1 MEEKTVKYI
10 YTFSKNQRV
19 QYVSHLDTLRVFE
32 RAMRRAKLPAS
43 YSQGF
48 HPHPLITFAQP
59 LGVGISSKSE
69 LVEIA
74 FDRPLC
80 AEEQERFSASMPE
93 GFALLKHCENEKKSP
108 FAALEWAVYEICIAT
123 PIARKMLDDFMK
135 QEEILML
142 KRSKKGEKQVNIRPM
157 IQSLELMLWENATVL
172 KAVLKAG
179 QPSLKPELLLQA
191 LEQYMQGGEL
201 EVQSVCRTALLD
213 GMGQPVV

>member
-1 MEEKTVKYI
+1 MKYI
-10 YTFSKNQRV
+10 YTFSKNRRV

-80 AEEQERFSASMPE
+80 VGEQERFSQSMPE
-93 GFALLKHCENEKKSP
+93 GFGILNYCENEKKSP
-108 FAALEWAVYEICIAT
+108 FAALEWAAYEICITTA
-123 PIARKMLDDFMK
+123 ISQKRLEDFMK

-157 IQSLELMLWENATVL
+157 IQSLELVPWENATVL

-191 LEQYMQGGEL
+191 LEQYIQGSAL

-213 GMGQPVV
+213 GNGQPVA

>member
-10 YTFSKNQRV
+10 YTFSKNRRV

-80 AEEQERFSASMPE
+80 VGEQERFSQSMPE
-93 GFALLKHCENEKKSP
+93 GFGILNYCENEKKSP
-108 FAALEWAVYEICIAT
+108 FAALEWAAYEICITTA
-123 PIARKMLDDFMK
+123 ISQKRLEDFMK

-157 IQSLELMLWENATVL
+157 IQSLELVPWENATVL

-191 LEQYMQGGEL
+191 LEQYIQGSAL

-213 GMGQPVV
+213 GNGQPVA

>member
-1 MEEKTVKYI
+1 MKYI

-69 LVEIA
+69 LVEIV
-74 FDRPLC
+74 FERPLC
-80 AEEQERFSASMPE
+80 AEEQKRFSSSMPG
-93 GFALLKHCENEKKSP
+93 GFGLLKYCENEKKSP

-123 PIARKMLDDFMK
+123 PISKKLLDDFMK

-157 IQSLELMLWENATVL
+157 IQSLELVPWENATVL

-191 LEQYMQGGEL
+191 LEQNMAGGEL
-201 EVQSVCRTALLD
+201 ALQSICRTALLD
-213 GMGQPVV
+213 GKGHPVV

>member
-1 MEEKTVKYI
+1 MKYI
-10 YTFSKNQRV
+10 YTFSKNRRV

-80 AEEQERFSASMPE
+80 TEEQERFSHSMPE
-93 GFALLKHCENEKKSP
+93 GFGILNYCENEKKSP
-108 FAALEWAVYEICIAT
+108 FAALEWAAYEICITT
-123 PIARKMLDDFMK
+123 PISQKRLEDFMK

-157 IQSLELMLWENATVL
+157 VQCLELVPWENATVL

-191 LEQYMQGGEL
+191 LEQYMQGCAL

-213 GMGQPVV
+213 GNGQPVA